1 MFITLKVLKAK
12 ERSGGD
18 AILSTM
24 LRLLEKEKGKS
35 MYHLTHLEMKIKR
48 REKYLTT
55 LDIKVKRY

>member
-24 LRLLEKEKGKS
+24 LRLLENEKGKS
-35 MYHLTHLEMKIKR
+35 MYHLTA
-48 REKYLTT
+48 